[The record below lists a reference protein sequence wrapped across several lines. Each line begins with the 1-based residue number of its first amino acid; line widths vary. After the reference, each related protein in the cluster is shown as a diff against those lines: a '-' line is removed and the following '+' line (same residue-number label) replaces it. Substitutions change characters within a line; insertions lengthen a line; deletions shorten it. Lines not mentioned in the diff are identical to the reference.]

1 MFFVKIVHIYC
12 VDMQCFGSAYVRGA
26 CASRMWGTSFM
37 VVKQLSDIRG
47 RCKEKH
53 SELRNYLCERNET
66 AEFTANNSLF
76 YECSSLYCVG
86 EHPIYCL
93 NTVLK

>member
-1 MFFVKIVHIYC
+1 MKTV
-12 VDMQCFGSAYVRGA
+12 QNAEA
-26 CASRMWGTSFM
+26 
-37 VVKQLSDIRG
+37 
-47 RCKEKH
+47 
-53 SELRNYLCERNET
+53 ELRNYLCERNET

-76 YECSSLYCVG
+76 YECSSLYYVG